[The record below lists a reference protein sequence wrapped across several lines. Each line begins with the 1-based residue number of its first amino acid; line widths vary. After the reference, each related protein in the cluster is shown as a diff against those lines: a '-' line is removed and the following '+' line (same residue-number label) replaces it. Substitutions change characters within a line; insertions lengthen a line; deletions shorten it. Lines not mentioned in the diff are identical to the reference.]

1 MADTAMLFTE
11 LERLYQRQVNSR
23 AYELRLA
30 ELGESDPAS
39 DEWKSASMAA
49 TMAEVE
55 FGSALLR
62 NYSTISRVLREA
74 AEGLRPISEA
84 KKDGTIIW
92 AKMRD
97 DIYPVLQPEREDLAR
112 WNGVQVPLRHPGL
125 AEDGFDIG
133 WSIAAPVGNGGFPDE
148 WIEGWRRLPP
158 PPSTEA
164 TNSQEPRHG

>member
-1 MADTAMLFTE
+1 MKLDQT
-11 LERLYQRQVNSR
+11 N
-23 AYELRLA
+23 A
-30 ELGESDPAS
+30 ELQA
-39 DEWKSASMAA
+39 
-49 TMAEVE
+49 
-55 FGSALLR
+55 
-62 NYSTISRVLREA
+62 RVLREA

>member
-74 AEGLRPISEA
+74 ADGWRPIETA
-84 KKDGTIIW
+84 PRDGTEIMLSGITPGTSNRW
-92 AKMRD
+92 QGVGAWWHDDWRD
-97 DIYPVLQPEREDLAR
+97 DEE
-112 WNGVQVPLRHPGL
+112 NNMF
-125 AEDGFDIG
+125 GFH
-133 WSIAAPVGNGGFPDE
+133 APSH
-148 WIEGWRRLPP
+148 WRPLPP
-158 PPSTEA
+158 PPSPEPA
-164 TNSQEPRHG
+164 THSLEGDR